1 MRITRCFLLLV
12 FLLSD
17 IFYFVLAIPI
27 KAIEIHG
34 GGIYFWWQA
43 GAATYLNQHCPLG
56 NDIEFVGASAGSI
69 TAALLLARANFTEA
83 AEVAINEVAKL
94 NLWEGSESLFGVW
107 GDIVHNFLHR
117 LLSPVTFHDRDL
129 RRIHIAL
136 TYGFIFAGTTHVS
149 DFNSKEELLHAVLT
163 STHIPFFMNGEGWR
177 KYREGFYI
185 DGSFWYFVL
194 KLTPPLP
201 TSLLQRLPNTRHTP
215 PLINTHTNTN
225 TCEKNNHT
233 NDRVKEDVC
242 DEIIDSESE
251 VTSSSSSSYPMS
263 SSSYSLFSSMY
274 SVFSSFIFSF
284 FASPSSTART
294 SSHLSVL
301 TIDYLRDEAL
311 LKYARNLHFAKL
323 VTPEM
328 VYEMMEL
335 GYDYMKREYERGALS
350 PHFCTSQ

>member
-1 MRITRCFLLLV
+1 MF
-12 FLLSD
+12 
-17 IFYFVLAIPI
+17 FVA
-27 KAIEIHG
+27 
-34 GGIYFWWQA
+34 
-43 GAATYLNQHCPLG
+43 
-56 NDIEFVGASAGSI
+56 
-69 TAALLLARANFTEA
+69 
-83 AEVAINEVAKL
+83 
-94 NLWEGSESLFGVW
+94 
-107 GDIVHNFLHR
+107 
-117 LLSPVTFHDRDL
+117 RDL

-163 STHIPFFMNGEGWR
+163 STHIPFFMNGDGWR

-194 KLTPPLP
+194 KSTPPLP
-201 TSLLQRLPNTRHTP
+201 TSLLQRLPSIHHTP
-215 PLINTHTNTN
+215 SHPLANTNPNAN

-242 DEIIDSESE
+242 DEIIGSKPE
-251 VTSSSSSSYPMS
+251 VTSSSSQPIS
-263 SSSYSLFSSMY
+263 SSSPAYSSYYSLFSSMY
-274 SVFSSFIFSF
+274 SIFSSFLFSF

-350 PHFCTSQ
+350 PHFCPPQ